1 MPRNHPQLSITL
13 PRNFQFHYTEGNEPK
28 TPENEA
34 PMPAPRSPRAE
45 GAYRIKRRSRPSVNT
60 AFASLSAR
68 RPISSDIPIPTI
80 ETFTSNEP
88 TRPPFPHAITEPSG
102 QYLAPRFVTVP
113 RTPSPTPQK
122 AQTAHNWNSQKDV
135 GETISRP
142 LSACSLISDSSD
154 DNDSLTS
161 YPTGDGSCTSPE
173 SDSPD
178 PFSSKFASIKRGKG
192 KQLAALLRNDRGIQD
207 GIATKPA
214 NRVQWT
220 SEMDKHLWST
230 YLIYLQDPTVTPFKM
245 LPGTSPPLGV
255 CHRVA
260 REARRT
266 WRPAN
271 NSNKRKASELLS
283 PSLLEK
289 HQGHDFLGSDLTGR
303 PGSPDTIK
311 PVRSGSNTPTKSV
324 SADILT
330 PKAPLWPKS
339 GSSTRRR
346 LRYLSKR
353 KPSIAPHYRR
363 ILQSRS
369 PSPFSSSSR
378 MQNRSQSRLSEVT
391 SPDTVGSSP
400 FNTRDIQFSLT
411 TSAADTM
418 QPDGPLAQLSQ
429 GAELPSPPPPNN
441 CEWFNEPPVPFASGP
456 AIPSDVANGPENV
469 SMEIRESIEDIPRLG
484 SPFNGYHTWGPS
496 RTKQRC
502 RPSTARIQSSD
513 AMTVGPSLLS
523 PVRFHGDSPPQG
535 IHKRRARQ
543 QLEDELSPG
552 GSNMQQ
558 SLLENLFGSPSGGRH
573 RRVRSRGFSLGDVDP
588 GNPLASI
595 FTPPSS
601 ENGNSSLPDASSTP
615 ASSALGQDEPVTP
628 TPQIRRLG
636 SPFNGIAP
644 RPQRT
649 RGPSRHM
656 AAASLGQYD
665 VGAFSSIGE
674 TLQQSEMLDRAMNGA
689 DKGVNPS

>member
-1 MPRNHPQLSITL
+1 MPRSRPQMSITL

-28 TPENEA
+28 TPENDGPA
-34 PMPAPRSPRAE
+34 PSPRSPRAE

-80 ETFTSNEP
+80 ETSTASET
-88 TRPPFPHAITEPSG
+88 TRPPFSHAITEPSG
-102 QYLAPRFVTVP
+102 HYLAPKFVTLP

-122 AQTAHNWNSQKDV
+122 PQMAHDWNNQKDT
-135 GETISRP
+135 GESISRP
-142 LSACSLISDSSD
+142 MSACSLISDSSD

-178 PFSSKFASIKRGKG
+178 PFSSKFTSIKRGKG
-192 KQLAALLRNDRGIQD
+192 KQLASLLKNDREIQD
-207 GIATKPA
+207 GIATKPT

-230 YLIYLQDPTVTPFKM
+230 YLVYLQDPTVTPFKM

-266 WRPAN
+266 WRPAV

-283 PSLLEK
+283 PSIFEK
-289 HQGHDFLGSDLTGR
+289 SQDQHVLVPDLAGR

-311 PVRSGSNTPTKSV
+311 PVRSGSNTPTRTLSASSMPPKS
-324 SADILT
+324 L
-330 PKAPLWPKS
+330 LWPKS

-378 MQNRSQSRLSEVT
+378 MQTRSQSRLSEVT
-391 SPDTVGSSP
+391 SPATMGSSP

-411 TSAADTM
+411 TSTADTM
-418 QPDGPLAQLSQ
+418 QPDGPLAQLSK
-429 GAELPSPPPPNN
+429 GADLPSPPPPNN
-441 CEWFNEPPVPFASGP
+441 SEWFNEPPVPFASGP
-456 AIPSDVANGPENV
+456 AIPSDVIDRAESV
-469 SMEIRESIEDIPRLG
+469 SMDIRESIEDEPRLG

-496 RTKQRC
+496 RTKQRS

-513 AMTVGPSLLS
+513 AMTVGPFLRS

-535 IHKRRARQ
+535 IHKRRARH

-552 GSNMQQ
+552 GSSMQQ
-558 SLLENLFGSPSGGRH
+558 SLLDNLFGSPSGGRH

-601 ENGNSSLPDASSTP
+601 EKGNGSLTDVSSTP
-615 ASSALGQDEPVTP
+615 ASSILGSDDPVTP

-644 RPQRT
+644 RPQRV

-674 TLQQSEMLDRAMNGA
+674 TLQHSEMMDRGLNGA
-689 DKGVNPS
+689 EQSTDPS